1 MGEKSELKKK
11 YRPGRVEDDPSDP
24 YALIVHYDVEEYAKD
39 QDGKFVL
46 AARKQGNTKRLKVK
60 SLNLSTDI
68 SKMAAE
74 VVAKCKLLSA
84 SRTSQVEAVLSQMQQ
99 RIHEMSVA
107 QDNDMDYGFAQELY
121 TDLSDQHQHISL
133 DHLDEV
139 IEQLYEEAIED
150 KIQATRKVLVLCRD
164 VDNLDFLAQH
174 EQLIGLM
181 SRLLRDDGRRS
192 MELAQ
197 AIVQIFYIFSSFS
210 QFHPVILNNQ
220 VGDMIMKM
228 ILLEIR
234 RHNQR
239 KDDIAKCTEG
249 PRAAE
254 MQQRLIKQ
262 CTRQERL
269 LAVCFN
275 VLLNVA
281 EDVSIEKK
289 MKKRGVCSY
298 LCQMLERSNLE
309 LLLVSIMFLKK
320 LSIFKENI
328 LQMKENNIV
337 FKLSRFMAHGQNDSL
352 MHLAMRLMFNLSFD
366 PELRDAMADHSMIP
380 KLVELLKIAA
390 FRPTV
395 LKLLYHFS
403 TDERCKSIFVCTD
416 CIPLVLQMLVGYPD
430 TVNSGSRELLGLA
443 VNLAT
448 NSRNAEMMC
457 GGDGLHMLF
466 KRLFKTMDPILM
478 KVIRN
483 CAHHDGSF
491 KGAFKEYVQDLV
503 ILAKQTANPDLLVEV
518 LGTLGNLTA
527 NEVDFPA
534 LINEYGLI
542 AFFEQHLR
550 SGVVE
555 DDILLEVIVFIGTVC
570 HDPQV
575 APMVANSSLVQA
587 LFNLLG
593 EKQEDDEIV
602 LQVVYVFYRLVVHTE
617 TRYVLLQQTN
627 AIHHIIEL
635 LADSNLEIRKMADQA
650 LELIMELDDHLGK
663 QIRHR
668 KFAVH
673 NEKWLSLVDGA
684 ESPNGAYDYEE
695 QEQEEYNQPSEY
707 MMEAQQEEYMMG
719 GQYSEEDDQD
729 IGDFD
734 NYYIDGPDDEL

>member
-1 MGEKSELKKK
+1 
-11 YRPGRVEDDPSDP
+11 
-24 YALIVHYDVEEYAKD
+24 
-39 QDGKFVL
+39 
-46 AARKQGNTKRLKVK
+46 
-60 SLNLSTDI
+60 
-68 SKMAAE
+68 MAAE
-74 VVAKCKLLSA
+74 VVAKCKLLSE
-84 SRTSQVEAVLSQMQQ
+84 SRTSQVEAVLRLMQH
-99 RIHEMSVA
+99 RIHDLAAGQFQESEI
-107 QDNDMDYGFAQELY
+107 MDGGLGQSQELY
-121 TDLSDQHQHISL
+121 TDKLQQHAHITL

-139 IEQLYEEAIED
+139 IEQLYEENIDD
-150 KIQATRKVLVLCRD
+150 KIEAARKVLVLCKD

-174 EQLIGLM
+174 EQLLGIM

-197 AIVQIFYIFSSFS
+197 LLVQIFYIFSTFS

-239 KDDIAKCTEG
+239 KDDIAKTSDSS
-249 PRAAE
+249 RAAE
-254 MQQRLIKQ
+254 MQTRLVKQ
-262 CTRQERL
+262 CMRQERL

-289 MKKRGVCSY
+289 MKKRGICSY
-298 LCQMLERSNLE
+298 LCQMLERTNLE
-309 LLLVSIMFLKK
+309 LLLVSLMFLKK

-328 LQMKENNIV
+328 VQMKENTIV
-337 FKLSRFMAHGQNDSL
+337 SKLNRFLSPGQNDGL
-352 MHLAMRLMFNLSFD
+352 MHLSLRLMFNLSFD
-366 PELRDAMADHSMIP
+366 PELRDEMADHSMIP
-380 KLVELLKIAA
+380 KLVELLKLVA
-390 FRPTV
+390 FRPVV

-416 CIPLVLQMLVGYPD
+416 CIPLVLQMLVGYSD
-430 TVNSGSRELLGLA
+430 NTSTGSRELLGLA

-483 CAHHDGSF
+483 CAQHDGSF
-491 KGAFKEYVQDLV
+491 KSAFKEYVQDLV

-518 LGTLGNLTA
+518 LGTLGNLTGK
-527 NEVDFPA
+527 EVDFPA
-534 LINEYGLI
+534 LIHEYGLI

-587 LFNLLG
+587 LFDLLG

-602 LQVVYVFYRLVVHTE
+602 LQVVYVFYRLVVQPE

-635 LADSNLEIRKMADQA
+635 LADANLEIRKMADQA
-650 LELIMELDDHLGK
+650 LELIMELDDDLGK

-673 NEKWLSLVDGA
+673 NEKWLSLVDGV
-684 ESPNGAYDYEE
+684 EPEDTSYDYDQQDPDGFEPSGDD
-695 QEQEEYNQPSEY
+695 EYLDG
-707 MMEAQQEEYMMG
+707 QQEGEFMMG
-719 GQYSEEDDQD
+719 GGKYSEEDEQFDQD

-734 NYYIDGPDDEL
+734 NYYVDGPDGLDDDDEL